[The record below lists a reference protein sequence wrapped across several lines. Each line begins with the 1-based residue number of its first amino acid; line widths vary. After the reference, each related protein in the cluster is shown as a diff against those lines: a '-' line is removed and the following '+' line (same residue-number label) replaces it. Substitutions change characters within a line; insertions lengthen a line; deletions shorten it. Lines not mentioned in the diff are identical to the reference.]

1 MTESE
6 ITALIGYVNQRW
18 PHAPLDANAFPVWV
32 EDLASLPTEECG
44 AAVRSYAR
52 AGERFPPT
60 SGWVCSEVARRSQA
74 AAPSFDD
81 AQRWVARNIRLIPY
95 DASTPE
101 DTADAIERM
110 ARAGAHEA
118 VLRWVQ
124 AVGVYAVR
132 MTPDPALMALDIG
145 QQADRRDRARHYLGV
160 VLPEWRADP
169 RPGLALERARAA
181 VEGGELRRLD
191 ATQLRLAR
199 GES

>member
-1 MTESE
+1 VTPSE
-6 ITALIGYVNQRW
+6 VSRLLGLVARRW
-18 PHAPLDANAFPVWV
+18 PHAPLPPESGDVWL
-32 EDLASLPTEECG
+32 EDLAAVPAEEAV
-44 AAVRSYAR
+44 AAVTRFAK

-81 AQRWVARNIRLIPY
+81 AQRWIARNIRLIPY

-101 DTADAIERM
+101 ETAAAIERM
-110 ARAGAHEA
+110 ALAGAHEA

-160 VLPEWRADP
+160 IVPEWRDDP

-181 VEGGELRRLD
+181 LEGGELRRLD
-191 ATQLRLAR
+191 AAQLRLAR
-199 GES
+199 GDS

>member
-1 MTESE
+1 
-6 ITALIGYVNQRW
+6 
-18 PHAPLDANAFPVWV
+18 
-32 EDLASLPTEECG
+32 
-44 AAVRSYAR
+44 
-52 AGERFPPT
+52 
-60 SGWVCSEVARRSQA
+60 
-74 AAPSFDD
+74 
-81 AQRWVARNIRLIPY
+81 VARNIRLIPY

-110 ARAGAHEA
+110 ALAGAHEA

-145 QQADRRDRARHYLGV
+145 QQADRRDRARHYLGPWSCRSGV
-160 VLPEWRADP
+160 PIRGRGWRSS
-169 RPGLALERARAA
+169 GRAA

>member
-1 MTESE
+1 
-6 ITALIGYVNQRW
+6 V
-18 PHAPLDANAFPVWV
+18 
-32 EDLASLPTEECG
+32 
-44 AAVRSYAR
+44 AAVTRFAK

-81 AQRWVARNIRLIPY
+81 AQRWIARNIRLIPY

-101 DTADAIERM
+101 ETAAAIERM
-110 ARAGAHEA
+110 ALAGAHEA

-160 VLPEWRADP
+160 IVPEWRDDP

-181 VEGGELRRLD
+181 LEGGELRRLD
-191 ATQLRLAR
+191 AAQLRLAR
-199 GES
+199 GDS